1 MTRQE
6 IGQQIFGD
14 EFNRI
19 KFHNPFVKQKR
30 RYLERED
37 KKIRNTKAP
46 VEDTKKVA
54 MRLRKK
60 LIERGKTPNL
70 DGRFFLEKLI
80 ILNTVTSRK
89 Y

>member
-14 EFNRI
+14 EFDSI
-19 KFHNPFVKQKR
+19 KFNHFGKQKR

-37 KKIRNTKAP
+37 KKLRNAKVS
-46 VEDTKKVA
+46 VENTKKVA
-54 MRLRKK
+54 MRLQKK

-70 DGRFFLEKLI
+70 DGRFFLEKFI
-80 ILNTVTSRK
+80 IIDKVTSNSS
-89 Y
+89 

>member
-19 KFHNPFVKQKR
+19 KFYNHFGKQKR
-30 RYLERED
+30 RYLERKD

-80 ILNTVTSRK
+80 ILDTVTSRN

>member
-19 KFHNPFVKQKR
+19 KFYSHFGKQKR
-30 RYLERED
+30 RYL
-37 KKIRNTKAP
+37 RNTKAP

-70 DGRFFLEKLI
+70 DGRFF
-80 ILNTVTSRK
+80 SRK
-89 Y
+89 VNNTRHSYF

>member
-14 EFNRI
+14 EFNHI
-19 KFHNPFVKQKR
+19 KFYNYFGKQKR

-37 KKIRNTKAP
+37 KKIRNEKVP

-70 DGRFFLEKLI
+70 DGRFF
-80 ILNTVTSRK
+80 
-89 Y
+89 

>member
-14 EFNRI
+14 EFDRI
-19 KFHNPFVKQKR
+19 KFYNHFGKQKR

-37 KKIRNTKAP
+37 KKIRNEKVP

-60 LIERGKTPNL
+60 LIEPGKTPNL
-70 DGRFFLEKLI
+70 DGRFFLEKFI
-80 ILNTVTSRK
+80 IIDIVTPRS